1 MKITI
6 DTLRKLINEELK
18 RKKIQETKEQD
29 KRDVPDI
36 DEEKRLSI
44 AQALDVIE
52 CAAEEADDPEETRW
66 YLTKVG
72 EAFGLEPE
80 EKE

>member
-6 DTLRKLINEELK
+6 DMLRKLINEELK

-29 KRDVPDI
+29 KKDTPDI
-36 DEEKRLSI
+36 DEKKKLSI

-52 CAAEEADDPEETRW
+52 GATENAGDPEETRW

-80 EKE
+80 EGE

>member
-6 DTLRKLINEELK
+6 DMLRKLINEELT

-29 KRDVPDI
+29 KKDVPDI
-36 DEEKRLSI
+36 DEKKKLSI

-52 CAAEEADDPEETRW
+52 GATDNAGDPEETRW

-80 EKE
+80 EGE